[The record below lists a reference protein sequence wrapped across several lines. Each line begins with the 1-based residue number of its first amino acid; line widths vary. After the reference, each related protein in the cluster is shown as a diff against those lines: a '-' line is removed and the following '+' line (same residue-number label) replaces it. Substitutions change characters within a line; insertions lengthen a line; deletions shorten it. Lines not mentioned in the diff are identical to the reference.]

1 MSDRGL
7 RQFVSDLSLG
17 REPYRIIFDSRSSE
31 ECKLLYL
38 ESSSASATSSPRG
51 ITANSKGNIAKTE
64 EQVMVAAAHTKQT
77 SSPRTSNGFNASP
90 VAKDMRARK
99 ERGMMIASSQD
110 DSSLKIARG
119 GNTRGRP
126 KKQPSP
132 SLAPVAMAEE
142 RPTSRGRG
150 RPKKGNGDE
159 RLLTGAWGD
168 DAATGE
174 KFRGARKRGASPAPS
189 EGNSSDESSDTLES
203 PRAAQGERYSNRVFA
218 LSNDVADVL
227 ALELDQWKLRY
238 VYIIVHAFC
247 LCS

>member
-38 ESSSASATSSPRG
+38 ESSSASAASSPRG
-51 ITANSKGNIAKTE
+51 TTANSKGNTAKTE
-64 EQVMVAAAHTKQT
+64 EQAMVAAAHTKQM

-90 VAKDMRARK
+90 VTKDMRARK

-126 KKQPSP
+126 KKRPPP
-132 SLAPVAMAEE
+132 SLAPVAVAE

-159 RLLTGAWGD
+159 RLLTGAWDD

-174 KFRGARKRGASPAPS
+174 KFSGARKRGASPAPS
-189 EGNSSDESSDTLES
+189 EGSSSDESSDTLES

-238 VYIIVHAFC
+238 VHIIVHAFG